1 MNKVEPRV
9 ILEYN
14 EWIQMI
20 ITQGRERSLSVS
32 ISPEEQ
38 NEKLKKELEDHQLQ
52 IIVADQVLEDA
63 WSQLKREAKKTEKLE
78 KALDAFDKI
87 QEEIR
92 KLNIGSYRE
101 SQHTRLVRHEDFVK
115 MVNRTINE
123 IVKKA

>member
-1 MNKVEPRV
+1 
-9 ILEYN
+9 
-14 EWIQMI
+14 MI